1 MSSPTRLELAR
12 DIHDGIAQDLV
23 ALGYELDLL
32 LGKSDSSLQSRREIR
47 SLRFKVDE
55 LISKVRRDMYE
66 LRDPKNVSL
75 QDELTAIAREI
86 CGERLVKFEI
96 DVFDIPGN
104 IQMELKLIAVEL
116 LRNAQAHSRA
126 SQIELYL
133 RAIENHT
140 YLEVRDNGVGGAAM
154 DKSRLGLVG
163 VKERIDS
170 LNGDLVISTSDK
182 GTSVKVFL

>member
-1 MSSPTRLELAR
+1 M
-12 DIHDGIAQDLV
+12 
-23 ALGYELDLL
+23 
-32 LGKSDSSLQSRREIR
+32 
-47 SLRFKVDE
+47 
-55 LISKVRRDMYE
+55 
-66 LRDPKNVSL
+66 
-75 QDELTAIAREI
+75 
-86 CGERLVKFEI
+86 VKFEI

-154 DKSRLGLVG
+154 DESRLGLVG

-182 GTSVKVFL
+182 GTSIKVFL